1 MTRTRIFWAVVPLLF
16 AMIIVLDAVSAFSP
30 QASFVTPEKTYNSR
44 AHRSRPAITPVKAH
58 VSMSTVLDRPTTVVN
73 PGTATPAVQE
83 RATVEKSKSPA
94 KEKKRTGSE
103 AWEVRIFND
112 GKNTREFVAR
122 CLVQI
127 VGQSE
132 ITAYQTMMQAH
143 QNGVAVV
150 GRYVYEVAEMYY
162 GELKKNGIICDIVP
176 VDDEK

>member
-1 MTRTRIFWAVVPLLF
+1 MSSSTSVVT
-16 AMIIVLDAVSAFSP
+16 AFSP
-30 QASFVTPEKTYNSR
+30 QGTFTSR
-44 AHRSRPAITPVKAH
+44 NTQGSSSLAPRRTFAAATSVALNVH
-58 VSMSTVLDRPTTVVN
+58 MSTVLDRPTTVVN
-73 PGTATPAVQE
+73 PGTATPAVNDN
-83 RATVEKSKSPA
+83 ATVEKSKSPV

-162 GELKKNGIICDIVP
+162 GALKKNGIICDIVP
-176 VDDEK
+176 VDEER

>member
-1 MTRTRIFWAVVPLLF
+1 MMTRLFSALVSCLLF
-16 AMIIVLDAVSAFSP
+16 LVNFSNLSTTTNVVTAFSP
-30 QASFVTPEKTYNSR
+30 QGAFTSR
-44 AHRSRPAITPVKAH
+44 ISRPSRSSAATSIAMVH
-58 VSMSTVLDRPTTVVN
+58 MSTVLDRPTTVVN
-73 PGTATPAVQE
+73 PGTASPAVNE
-83 RATVEKSKSPA
+83 NSTVEKSKSPA

-150 GRYVYEVAEMYY
+150 GRYVYEIAEMYY
-162 GELKKNGIICDIVP
+162 GALKKNGIICDIVP
-176 VDDEK
+176 VDDER